1 MKVCV
6 LQPDYSLSTIDYGN
20 YDPARDLSALL
31 PQHTVHHVALN
42 KLTTY
47 KQLKRLSREGYD
59 IFVNLCEGYLDWDVP
74 SIDVIYSLD
83 LLNLPYTGPPANL
96 YDPSKALMKYVAYTA
111 DVRTPA
117 HGLVRSVDDA
127 RDVATRL
134 QFPLFVKPSHAG
146 DSLGIDAH
154 SFVRDERE
162 LVTQVSQLLDEY
174 DELLVEEYVDGREFT
189 VLVLGSATEG
199 QLSRALMP
207 VEYQFP
213 AGTLYKTYALKTS
226 DLHPN
231 ANVPVHDPAL
241 RAQLQDAAQ
250 RVFAAFG
257 GVGYARMDF
266 RMNAAGELFFLEVN
280 FTCSVF
286 YADGYEGSADHI
298 LRVDGIG
305 QAGFATS
312 IIAEGIAR
320 HTQRQQP
327 YRVLGNA
334 VSGYGIFATNA
345 LAEGD
350 VVYRGEGRAHRI
362 VTQRHVYADWSSDDQ
377 RAFRRYAYPLS
388 AAVYALWDTDPR
400 AWSPQ
405 NHSCDPNTVYAGLN
419 VVAERRI
426 AKGEELTLDYGV
438 VMNEQSEPFQ
448 CSCGAARCRGTVR
461 GAAGNSVSAREAAK
475 STE

>member
-6 LQPDYSLSTIDYGN
+6 LQPDYSSSAIDYGN

-47 KQLKRLSREGYD
+47 KQLKQLSREGYD

-74 SIDVIYSLD
+74 SIDVIYTLD
-83 LLNLPYTGPPANL
+83 LLNLPYTGPPAHL
-96 YDPSKALMKYVAYTA
+96 YDPSKALMKYIAYTA

-117 HGLVRSVDDA
+117 HELVRSVADA
-127 RDVATRL
+127 HNVATRL

-146 DSLGIDAH
+146 DSLGVDTH
-154 SFVRDERE
+154 SLVRDERE
-162 LVTQVSQLLDEY
+162 LRDQVTHLLSEY

-189 VLVLGSATEG
+189 VLVLGSVHDGAPA
-199 QLSRALMP
+199 RAFMP

-213 AGTLYKTYALKTS
+213 EGTSYKTYALKTS

-231 ANVPVHDPAL
+231 ANVPVHDVAL
-241 RAQLQDAAQ
+241 RAQLQEAAQ
-250 RVFAAFG
+250 RVFAAFA

-266 RMNAAGELFFLEVN
+266 RLNAAGELFFLEVN

-286 YADGYEGSADHI
+286 YVDGYEGSADHI
-298 LRVDGIG
+298 LRYDGIG
-305 QAGFATS
+305 QAGFASS
-312 IIAEGIAR
+312 IIAEGVAR
-320 HTQRQQP
+320 HARRQQP
-327 YRVLGNA
+327 YQVQGNA
-334 VSGYGIFATNA
+334 VSGYGIFAIRA
-345 LAEGD
+345 LRGGD

-362 VTQRHVYADWSSDDQ
+362 VTQRHVYAEWSTDDQ
-377 RAFRRYAYPLS
+377 QAFRQYAYPIS
-388 AAVYALWDTDPR
+388 AEVYALWDTDPR

-405 NHSCDPNTVYAGLN
+405 NHSCDPNTVYVGLN
-419 VVAERRI
+419 VVAQRHI
-426 AKGEELTLDYGV
+426 AIGEELTLDYGM
-438 VMNEQSEPFQ
+438 VMNEQSEPFL

-475 STE
+475 STA